1 MLRLPLGVC
10 FERTGGPVFRRKTF
24 KLVFSQVLICDSYV
38 KANMPYRFWAILFA
52 LIIAVMTLDFV
63 VFEGKDIVFVL
74 RKMNDLVE
82 WLAFWR

>member
-1 MLRLPLGVC
+1 
-10 FERTGGPVFRRKTF
+10 
-24 KLVFSQVLICDSYV
+24 
-38 KANMPYRFWAILFA
+38 MPHRFWAILFA
-52 LIIAVMTLDFV
+52 WIIAVVILDFV